1 MKYNKISFKI
11 LVLSL
16 QATLK
21 KIGNIK
27 KIKILRRQNNSF
39 IQLVRW
45 HQKLLFL
52 LFMLVTSVHS
62 EGGWTS
68 L

>member
-39 IQLVRW
+39 IQLVR
-45 HQKLLFL
+45 
-52 LFMLVTSVHS
+52 
-62 EGGWTS
+62 
-68 L
+68 